1 MFYMKEISVEALK
14 AKLDNREDFIFID
27 VREPYEY
34 EEFNLGAR
42 LIPLG
47 EIMDNLHLLDGH
59 KNDEIIVHCR
69 SGKRSGMAV
78 DILNQAGFTNV
89 TNVKGGV
96 LCWQEVFPA

>member
-1 MFYMKEISVEALK
+1 MFDMKEISVEALK
-14 AKLDNREDFIFID
+14 TKLDNREDFIFID
-27 VREPYEY
+27 VREPYEF

-89 TNVKGGV
+89 TNVIGGV
-96 LCWQEVFPA
+96 LRWQEVFPA

>member
-1 MFYMKEISVEALK
+1 M
-14 AKLDNREDFIFID
+14 
-27 VREPYEY
+27 
-34 EEFNLGAR
+34 
-42 LIPLG
+42 IPLG

-89 TNVKGGV
+89 TNVIGGI
-96 LCWQEVFPA
+96 LRWQEVFPA

>member
-1 MFYMKEISVEALK
+1 VFYMKEISVEALK

-27 VREPYEY
+27 VREPYEF

-89 TNVKGGV
+89 TNVIGGV
-96 LCWQEVFPA
+96 LRWQEVFPA

>member
-1 MFYMKEISVEALK
+1 MFDMKEISVEALK
-14 AKLDNREDFIFID
+14 TKLDNREDFIFID
-27 VREPYEY
+27 VREPYEF

-96 LCWQEVFPA
+96 LRWQEVFPA

>member
-89 TNVKGGV
+89 TNVIGGV
-96 LCWQEVFPA
+96 LRWQEVFPA

>member
-27 VREPYEY
+27 VREPYEF

-89 TNVKGGV
+89 TNVIGGV
-96 LCWQEVFPA
+96 LRWQEVFPA

>member
-1 MFYMKEISVEALK
+1 MKEISVEDLK
-14 AKLDNREDFIFID
+14 SKLDNKENFVFLD

-42 LIPLG
+42 LLPLG
-47 EIMDNLHLLDGH
+47 EIMDNLSALEEY

-78 DILNQAGFTNV
+78 ELLNQAGFNNV
-89 TNVKGGV
+89 SNVVGGV
-96 LCWQEVFPA
+96 LRWQEVFPAS

>member
-27 VREPYEY
+27 VREPYEF

-89 TNVKGGV
+89 TNVIGGI
-96 LCWQEVFPA
+96 LRWQEVFPA

>member
-89 TNVKGGV
+89 TNVIGGI
-96 LCWQEVFPA
+96 LRWQEVFPA